1 MLPNTPIGTL
11 LLSSLLC
18 ISCSLFANNI
28 AVSNISLTGRNIGT
42 QTVLVQ
48 FNLSW
53 QNSWRTSTTAPFN
66 WDAAWVFVKYK
77 VGTTG
82 DWKHATLSTS
92 GHTIPSGA
100 SSTQTDAAGIFIY
113 RSVDAT
119 GAFSQ
124 SGIQLLWNYGTDGV
138 ANDSK
143 ITVRVFAIEM
153 VYNQVGGFQA
163 GSGGQNTG
171 ELRTATDVSTTG
183 TAATFTVTGT
193 SPSVQG
199 NSSSASPTNI
209 AARSNASSDLTGTS
223 TASLASGYPTGFN
236 AFYAMKYEISQQQY
250 VDFLNTLTY
259 TQQAAR
265 TIVAPNSAE
274 GTPALVAGNANRN
287 GIDIQTPGTSSTV
300 PAVYACNL
308 NGTNTYNQ
316 SDDGQYIA
324 CNYLSWDDLIA
335 YLDWAALRPMTELE
349 YEKSCRGG
357 NQNPAASEFAWGNT
371 SATALSGLSNASTMS
386 ETASSSS
393 ANIAYNNA
401 YTLGPVRTG
410 IFATGSTARLTS
422 GAGFY
427 GNMELSGNLWE
438 RVVTLGNPTGRTFS
452 GVHGNG
458 TLTSGGAADVS
469 GWPAAAGT
477 GWKGGSWLNTTTNS
491 ATTSDRAQAANADN
505 TRSADAGGRGVRTI
519 SSGIV
524 TNGLVFWLDAGIP
537 SSYPTSG
544 TTWTDLSGNKNNGT
558 LTNGPTFNS
567 GSIVFDGVND
577 YINIPDANSLTN
589 TSTLSINCW
598 VRVTSFGGGFC
609 TIIGKGTSDADEEYC
624 ILLNSSSLYF
634 DVGNAAGPYTQPT
647 YTFNA
652 NTWYNISCVH
662 SRSANVSSLLCY
674 VNGVFLSNSTINSGN
689 TPIDNSSPV
698 SIGSRFYN
706 SIFGAF
712 NGNIVQ
718 VSMYNR
724 VLSASEVLQNFNA
737 QKALFGL

>member
-1 MLPNTPIGTL
+1 MFSNTPIRTL

-18 ISCSLFANNI
+18 IASSLFANNI
-28 AVSNISLTGRNIGT
+28 SVSNISLTGRNIGA

-48 FNLSW
+48 FNLNW
-53 QNSWRTSTTAPFN
+53 QNSWRTSAAPFN

-77 VGTTG
+77 VGNG
-82 DWKHATLSTS
+82 VWKHATLASS

-100 SSTQTDAAGIFIY
+100 TSTQTDATGIFIY
-113 RSVDAT
+113 RSADGT
-119 GAFSQ
+119 GTFSP
-124 SGIQLLWNYGTDGV
+124 SGIQLIWNYGVDGI
-138 ANDSK
+138 AYSYQ
-143 ITVRVFAIEM
+143 ITVRVYAVEM

-163 GSGGQNTG
+163 GSGAINNG
-171 ELRTATDVSTTG
+171 ELRRANDVTATAPASTFTITGTTPTVQGNINTASANNIAAYNNTATDLSGTT
-183 TAATFTVTGT
+183 
-193 SPSVQG
+193 
-199 NSSSASPTNI
+199 
-209 AARSNASSDLTGTS
+209 

-265 TIVAPNSAE
+265 TIVAPNSAA

-357 NQNPAASEFAWGNT
+357 NQNPTASEFAWGTT

-386 ETASSSS
+386 ETASNTSS
-393 ANIAYNNA
+393 NIAYNNIF
-401 YTLGPVRTG
+401 TSGPVRTG

-422 GAGFY
+422 GAGYY

-438 RVVTLGNPTGRTFS
+438 RVVTLGNATGRNFS
-452 GVHGNG
+452 GANGNG
-458 TLTSGGAADVS
+458 TLNSSGDADVS
-469 GWPAAAGT
+469 GWPGAAGT

-505 TRSADAGGRGVRTI
+505 TRSADVGGRGVRTI
-519 SSGIV
+519 PSGIV
-524 TNGLVFWLDAGIP
+524 ADGLVLWLDAGTKP
-537 SSYPTSG
+537 SYPGSG

-558 LTNGPTFNS
+558 LINGIGFDNANG
-567 GSIVFDGVND
+567 GSLSFDGVND
-577 YINIPDANSLTN
+577 YASIDNAPTLNFSSAVTISIWFFSGTN
-589 TSTLSINCW
+589 QATTLYL
-598 VRVTSFGGGFC
+598 
-609 TIIGKGTSDADEEYC
+609 KGRTDADNYNPY
-624 ILLNSSSLYF
+624 LKANGFYAWTGANGRAQYF
-634 DVGNAAGPYTQPT
+634 PPAG
-647 YTFNA
+647 FIA
-652 NTWYNISCVH
+652 SNTWYNITVTHTSG
-662 SRSANVSSLLCY
+662 SNPQIY
-674 VNGVFLSNSTINSGN
+674 KNGVLATGYTYFEGN
-689 TPIDNSSPV
+689 GTYALGTNGNPV
-698 SIGSRFYN
+698 SINADIPRGT
-706 SIFGAF
+706 IETF
-712 NGNIVQ
+712 NGKIG
-718 VSMYNR
+718 
-724 VLSASEVLQNFNA
+724 VLMAYARAISAAEVLQNFNA
-737 QKALFGL
+737 QKARFGL

>member
-1 MLPNTPIGTL
+1 
-11 LLSSLLC
+11 LLC
-18 ISCSLFANNI
+18 IASSLFANNI
-28 AVSNISLTGRNIGT
+28 SVSNISLTGRNT
-42 QTVLVQ
+42 SAQTVLVQ

-53 QNSWRTSTTAPFN
+53 DNSWRTSTSAPFN

-77 VGTTG
+77 VGNG
-82 DWKHATLSTS
+82 DWKHATLSTT

-100 SSTQTDAAGIFIY
+100 TTTQSDAAGLFIY
-113 RSVDAT
+113 RSADGA
-119 GAFSQ
+119 GAFSP
-124 SGIQLLWNYGTDGV
+124 SGIQLLWNYGSDGV
-138 ANDSK
+138 ANESK
-143 ITVRVFAIEM
+143 ITVRVYAVEM

-171 ELRTATDVSTTG
+171 ELRTATDVSATG

-193 SPSVQG
+193 SPTVQG

-259 TQQAAR
+259 TQQATR
-265 TIVAPNSAE
+265 TAATSPPNSAATT
-274 GTPALVAGNANRN
+274 GALIHPNANRN

-316 SDDGQYIA
+316 SDDGQHIA

-349 YEKSCRGG
+349 YEKSCRG
-357 NQNPAASEFAWGNT
+357 NQNPAANEFAWGTT
-371 SATALSGLSNASTMS
+371 SATALSGLSNASTIS
-386 ETASSSS
+386 ETASNTSS
-393 ANIAYNNA
+393 NIAYANA
-401 YTLGPVRTG
+401 FVSGPVRTG
-410 IFATGSTARLTS
+410 IFATGSTARATS
-422 GAGFY
+422 GAGYY

-438 RVVTLGNPTGRTFS
+438 RVVTVGNAAGRTFS

-458 TLTSGGAADVS
+458 TLTAGGAADVS

-524 TNGLVFWLDAGIP
+524 TNGLVLWLDAGIAP
-537 SSYPTSG
+537 SYAGSG
-544 TTWTDLSGNKNNGT
+544 TTWTDISGNRNNGT
-558 LTNGPTFNS
+558 LTNGPTYNS
-567 GSIVFDGVND
+567 SNGGSIVFDGVND
-577 YINIPDANSLTN
+577 YISTVFNRGILGNQT
-589 TSTLSINCW
+589 TLSCW
-598 VRVTSFGGGFC
+598 FKYSGTAGRTYSPIFGGIDGGGTEFFVGKDAGN
-609 TIIGKGTSDADEEYC
+609 TNIGVQDGNY
-624 ILLNSSSLYF
+624 
-634 DVGNAAGPYTQPT
+634 NAAFVTG
-647 YTFNA
+647 
-652 NTWYNISCVH
+652 
-662 SRSANVSSLLCY
+662 
-674 VNGVFLSNSTINSGN
+674 SN
-689 TPIDNSSPV
+689 
-698 SIGSRFYN
+698 
-706 SIFGAF
+706 AF
-712 NGNIVQ
+712 NGDYHHIAYTYENGTGKIYLDGVLRNTGSFTKCNDAEQITIGYEAELSGYLFVGNIALVNIY
-718 VSMYNR
+718 SR
-724 VLSASEVLQNFNA
+724 VLSSSEVLQNFNA

>member
-1 MLPNTPIGTL
+1 
-11 LLSSLLC
+11 
-18 ISCSLFANNI
+18 
-28 AVSNISLTGRNIGT
+28 
-42 QTVLVQ
+42 VQ

-209 AARSNASSDLTGTS
+209 AARANASSDLTGTS

-265 TIVAPNSAE
+265 TIVAPNSAA
-274 GTPALVAGNANRN
+274 GTPALVASNANRN
-287 GIDIQTPGTSSTV
+287 GVDIQSPGTASTI
-300 PAVYACNL
+300 PAIYACNL
-308 NGTNTYNQ
+308 NGTGSFNE
-316 SDDGQYIA
+316 SDDGQHIA
-324 CNYLSWDDLIA
+324 CNYLSWDDLTA
-335 YLDWAALRPMTELE
+335 YLDWAALRPLTELE

-469 GWPAAAGT
+469 GWPVAGGT
-477 GWKGGSWLNTTTNS
+477 GWKGGSWLNATTNS
-491 ATTSDRAQAANADN
+491 ATTSDRAQAANTDN

-524 TNGLVFWLDAGIP
+524 TDGLVLWLDAGIT

-558 LTNGPTFNS
+558 LTNGPTYNNS
-567 GSIVFDGVND
+567 NGGNIVFDGVND
-577 YINIPDANSLTN
+577 FVILPPNTFGDIGSQDFSVEFWIIKTGTNSNDYARIFQPVDGDIYGAVSISFLTT
-589 TSTLSINCW
+589 TSNAINCLATTNGTAW
-598 VRVTSFGGGFC
+598 N
-609 TIIGKGTSDADEEYC
+609 IGDPLIAYGT
-624 ILLNSSSLYF
+624 L
-634 DVGNAAGPYTQPT
+634 
-647 YTFNA
+647 
-652 NTWYNISCVH
+652 
-662 SRSANVSSLLCY
+662 
-674 VNGVFLSNSTINSGN
+674 VNGVYNHCVFTRLNNVFTFYTNTVSTIVATNNSALYYN
-689 TPIDNSSPV
+689 ASSTTPVIGGQSSASFPRAV
-698 SIGSRFYN
+698 
-706 SIFGAF
+706 
-712 NGNIVQ
+712 NGRIA
-718 VSMYNR
+718 SLKLYKGKG
-724 VLSASEVLQNFNA
+724 LSASEVLQNYNA
-737 QKALFGL
+737 QKARFGL